1 MTGCDLTRRA
11 QEALRLARENSA
23 QLGHGYVGTE
33 HLLLGLLGEGQ
44 GTAAKALR
52 SAGIQESGVREAIA
66 GLVGVGSR
74 GCGPSQ
80 GLTPRCRR
88 IVELAATES
97 KRLGSRYVGTEHLL
111 IAILRDGDGSAA
123 RILGGSGADLR
134 KLYSGLYAS
143 LGDHSG
149 SAPYRS
155 SKAKEYDA
163 PRESRLLEQF
173 TRDLTRM
180 AAAGQLDPVTGREEE
195 LERVIQILC
204 RRSKNNP
211 VLLGEPGVGK
221 TAVAEALAQKIASH
235 QAPQALANCRLLS
248 LDLPAAVAG
257 TKYRGEFEERIKRIL
272 KEIQRLGNIILFLD
286 ELHTIIGAGSAEG
299 SIDAANIFKP
309 ALSRGEIQV
318 LGATTQD
325 EYRRFIRKDAA
336 LERRFQPVHLD
347 PPNAETAIKIL
358 TTLRPRYESYHGLTI
373 TDEALCAAVTL
384 SQRYLPDR
392 NLPDK
397 AIDLM
402 DEAASCV
409 KIHGEQLPES
419 CSELENRRQETI
431 TALENAIRD
440 QDFERAAMLR
450 DVEVNFRHQLDEAHQ
465 DWQDSCACASLSVDE
480 EAIAQVLSRWTGVP
494 VTSLTEDESSRLIR
508 LEETLHCRVI
518 GQEDAVHSVASA
530 IRRSRTGLQ
539 EENRPVGSFLFA
551 GPSGVGKTELCR
563 GLAEALFGSENALLR
578 LDMSEYMEAQ
588 SVSRLIGSP
597 PGYVGYEEGGRLTE
611 EIRKRPYRVVLFDE
625 LEKAHQD
632 VWNLLLQIL
641 EDGTL
646 TDSHGQ
652 KADFRNAILIMTTN
666 AGAQA
671 LAAAEHPLGFFPAGK
686 QNTDRA
692 LHQALRQIFRPEF
705 LNRVDEI
712 ICFQPLS
719 DAEILQI
726 AELMLNRSL
735 QRLQDQGIT
744 VHFSSDALEAVAQ
757 FGHDPAYGV
766 RPMRRYLR
774 KELENPA
781 AELLLL
787 GKLYQGSTLSVS
799 AEGKHLVLAPMAPLP
814 ALIENE

>member
-11 QEALRLARENSA
+11 QNALRLARESSA
-23 QLGHGYVGTE
+23 QLGHGYVGSE
-33 HLLLGLLGEGQ
+33 HLLLGLLRERR
-44 GTAAKALR
+44 GTAARALQA
-52 SAGIQESGVREAIA
+52 AGIQETAVRDAIA
-66 GLVGVGSR
+66 GLVGVGAR

-88 IVELAATES
+88 IVELAAQES
-97 KRLGSRYVGTEHLL
+97 NRLGSRYVDTEHLL
-111 IAILRDGDGSAA
+111 IGILRDGDGSAA
-123 RILGGSGADLR
+123 RILGGIGADLR
-134 KLYSGLYAS
+134 KLYRGLYAS
-143 LGDHSG
+143 LGDHSS
-149 SAPYRS
+149 SAPYRGR
-155 SKAKEYDA
+155 AKEYDP

-180 AAAGQLDPVTGREEE
+180 AAAGELDPVSGRDEE

-221 TAVAEALAQKIASH
+221 TAVAEALAQRIASH
-235 QAPQALANCRLLS
+235 QAPQPLENCRLLS

-257 TKYRGEFEERIKRIL
+257 TKYRGEFEERVKRIL
-272 KEIQRLGNIILFLD
+272 KEVQRLGNVILFLD

-309 ALSRGEIQV
+309 ALSRGEIQI

-325 EYRRFIRKDAA
+325 EYRKFIRKDAA

-347 PPNAETAIKIL
+347 PPTPETALQIL
-358 TTLRPRYESYHGLTI
+358 ATLRPRYETYHGLAI
-373 TDEALCAAVTL
+373 TDEALSAAVRL
-384 SQRYLPDR
+384 SHRYLPDR

-402 DEAASCV
+402 DEAAACV
-409 KIHGEQLPES
+409 KIRGDALPEC
-419 CSELENRRQETI
+419 CSELETRRREAVA
-431 TALENAIRD
+431 ALEEAIRS
-440 QDFERAAMLR
+440 QDFERAALLR
-450 DVEVNFRHQLDEAHQ
+450 DAEVNFRRQLEEAHQ
-465 DWQDSCACASLSVDE
+465 DWRDNREQAALSVDDE
-480 EAIAQVLSRWTGVP
+480 DISRVLSSLTVIP
-494 VTSLTEDESSRLIR
+494 VTALTEDEDSRLLH
-508 LEETLHCRVI
+508 LEETLHSRVI
-518 GQEDAVHSVASA
+518 GQESAVRSVAAA

-563 GLAEALFGSENALLR
+563 SLAEALFGSESALLR

-646 TDSHGQ
+646 SDSHGH
-652 KADFRNAILIMTTN
+652 KADFRNAVLIMTTN

-671 LAAAEHPLGFFPAGK
+671 LASAEHPLGFSPAGQK
-686 QNTDRA
+686 NTDRA
-692 LHQALRQIFRPEF
+692 LQQALRQVFRPEF

-719 DAEILQI
+719 DDEILRI
-726 AELMLNRSL
+726 ARLMLDRSL
-735 QRLQDQGIT
+735 QRLKNQGIT
-744 VHFSSDALEAVAQ
+744 VQYTDVALDTVAQ

-774 KELENPA
+774 RELENPA
-781 AELLLL
+781 AELLLQGAL
-787 GKLYQGSTLSVS
+787 CEGSTLSVD
-799 AEGKHLVLAPMAPLP
+799 ANGEHLTLVPTAPLP
-814 ALIENE
+814 ALLEAE

>member
-1 MTGCDLTRRA
+1 MTGCDLTRQA
-11 QEALRLARENSA
+11 QDALRLARENSA

-33 HLLLGLLGEGQ
+33 HLLLGLLEEGQ
-44 GTAAKALR
+44 GTAAKALQ
-52 SAGIQESGVREAIA
+52 SAGIQEGAVREAIA
-66 GLVGVGSR
+66 GLVGVGAR

-88 IVELAATES
+88 IVKLAATES
-97 KRLGSRYVGTEHLL
+97 KRLGSRLVGTEHLL
-111 IAILRDGDGSAA
+111 IGILRDGDGSAA

-143 LGDHSG
+143 LGDHS
-149 SAPYRS
+149 SSSPYRS
-155 SKAKEYDA
+155 KAREYDP
-163 PRESRLLEQF
+163 PRESRLLDQF

-180 AAAGQLDPVTGREEE
+180 ADAGQLDPVTGREEE

-221 TAVAEALAQKIASH
+221 TAVAEALAQRIASH
-235 QAPQALANCRLLS
+235 QVPQALANCRLLS

-257 TKYRGEFEERIKRIL
+257 TKYRGEFEDRVKRIL
-272 KEIQRLGNIILFLD
+272 KEVQRLGNVILFLD

-309 ALSRGEIQV
+309 ALSRGEIQI

-347 PPNAETAIKIL
+347 PPTVETAIEIL

-373 TDEALCAAVTL
+373 TDEALFAAVTL

-402 DEAASCV
+402 DEAAACV
-409 KIHGEQLPES
+409 KIRGEQLPES
-419 CSELENRRQETI
+419 CSELEERRQETI
-431 TALENAIRD
+431 HALETAIRN
-440 QDFERAAMLR
+440 QDFERAALLR
-450 DVEVNFRHQLDEAHQ
+450 DVEVSFRNQLEEAHQ
-465 DWQDSCACASLSVDE
+465 DWQDHRASTALSVNE
-480 EAIAQVLSRWTGVP
+480 EAIAQVLSRWTGIP
-494 VTSLTEDESSRLIR
+494 VTSLTEDESSRLLR
-508 LEETLHCRVI
+508 LEETLHARVV

-563 GLAEALFGSENALLR
+563 GLAEALFGSETALLR
-578 LDMSEYMEAQ
+578 LDMSEYMEPQ

-597 PGYVGYEEGGRLTE
+597 PGYVGYDEGGRLTE
-611 EIRKRPYRVVLFDE
+611 EICKRPYRVVLFDE

-666 AGAQA
+666 AGAQT
-671 LAAAEHPLGFFPAGK
+671 LSAAEHPLGFLPAGR

-692 LHQALRQIFRPEF
+692 LQQALRQVFRPEF

-719 DAEILQI
+719 DDEILRI

-735 QRLQDQGIT
+735 QRLQDQGISA
-744 VHFSSDALEAVAQ
+744 HYSSDALEVVAQ

-781 AELLLL
+781 AELLLR
-787 GKLYQGSTLSVS
+787 GDLYQGSTLLVS
-799 AEGKHLVLAPMAPLP
+799 ANGEQLSLAPVAPLP
-814 ALIENE
+814 ALIERE

>member
-1 MTGCDLTRRA
+1 MTGCDLTHRA
-11 QEALRLARENSA
+11 QTALRLARESSA
-23 QLGHGYVGTE
+23 QLGHGYVGSE
-33 HLLLGLLGEGQ
+33 HLLLGLLEERRG
-44 GTAAKALR
+44 AAARALQA
-52 SAGIQESGVREAIA
+52 AGIQESAVREAIA
-66 GLVGVGSR
+66 GLVGVGAR

-88 IVELAATES
+88 IVELAALES
-97 KRLGSRYVGTEHLL
+97 NRLGSRFVDTEHLL
-111 IAILRDGDGSAA
+111 IGILRDGDGSAA
-123 RILGGSGADLR
+123 RILGGIGADLR
-134 KLYSGLYAS
+134 KLYRGLYAS

-155 SKAKEYDA
+155 RAKDYDP

-180 AAAGQLDPVTGREEE
+180 AAAGELDPVSGRDEE

-235 QAPQALANCRLLS
+235 QAPQPLENCRLLS

-257 TKYRGEFEERIKRIL
+257 TKYRGEFEERVKRIL
-272 KEIQRLGNIILFLD
+272 KEVQRLGNIILFLD

-309 ALSRGEIQV
+309 ALSRGEIQI
-318 LGATTQD
+318 LGATTQE
-325 EYRRFIRKDAA
+325 EYRKFIRKDAA

-347 PPNAETAIKIL
+347 PPTPEVALQIL
-358 TTLRPRYESYHGLTI
+358 ATLRPRYESYHGLAI
-373 TDEALCAAVTL
+373 TDEALSAAVHL
-384 SQRYLPDR
+384 SHRYLPDR

-402 DEAASCV
+402 DEAAACV
-409 KIHGEQLPES
+409 KIQGAALPE
-419 CSELENRRQETI
+419 CYSELETRRRETV
-431 TALENAIRD
+431 TALEAAIRA
-440 QDFERAAMLR
+440 QDFERAALLR
-450 DVEVNFRHQLDEAHQ
+450 DAEVSFRRQLEEAHQ
-465 DWQDSCACASLSVDE
+465 DWRDNREAAALSVDP
-480 EAIAQVLSRWTGVP
+480 EAIAQVLSRWTGIP
-494 VTSLTEDESSRLIR
+494 VTALTEDEASRLLR
-508 LEETLHCRVI
+508 LEETLHRRVI
-518 GQEDAVHSVASA
+518 GQEGAVRSVAAA

-563 GLAEALFGSENALLR
+563 SLAEALFGSENALLR

-646 TDSHGQ
+646 TDSHGH
-652 KADFRNAILIMTTN
+652 KADFRNAVLIMTTN

-671 LAAAEHPLGFFPAGK
+671 LASAGRPLGFLPAGQ

-692 LHQALRQIFRPEF
+692 LHQALRQVFRPEF

-712 ICFQPLS
+712 ICFQPLT
-719 DAEILQI
+719 DTEILRI
-726 AELMLNRSL
+726 AQLMLNRSL
-735 QRLQDQGIT
+735 QRLRDQAISVQYT
-744 VHFSSDALEAVAQ
+744 TAALEAVAQ

-774 KELENPA
+774 RELENPA
-781 AELLLL
+781 AELLLQGTL
-787 GKLYQGSTLSVS
+787 CQGSTLSVD
-799 AEGKHLVLAPMAPLP
+799 AAGEHLSLLPTAPLP
-814 ALIENE
+814 VLLEAE